1 MINNLKG
8 STNMRSLKITSCM
21 AGNSDFICA
30 NIARYISERLEM
42 SIEFVNDIPWQERER
57 LLDAGEI
64 EISWICGLPYVWKAD
79 QSTPAIELLVAP
91 VMKRA
96 RYQNRPIYF
105 SDVVVHRD
113 SPFQTFAD
121 LRGAS
126 WAYNEPGSQSGYN
139 ITRYHLAT
147 LGERGPYFGKVIE
160 AGAHQTSLQM
170 ILDRQID
177 AAAIDSTVLELELQH
192 QSEIADHI
200 RIIDTFGPSPI
211 PPWVILK
218 RVSPELRHQLRDL
231 LLNMHH
237 TSPGRAILAAGQ
249 LERFVQVE
257 DRDYDPIRHMEKEA
271 EQVRL

>member
-1 MINNLKG
+1 ME
-8 STNMRSLKITSCM
+8 SLKITSCM
-21 AGNSDFICA
+21 ACNADFICE
-30 NIARYISERLEM
+30 NIAHYISEQLKM
-42 SIEFVNDIPWQERER
+42 ATEFINDIPWQERER

-64 EISWICGLPYVWKAD
+64 EVSWICGLPYVWKAD
-79 QSTPAIELLVAP
+79 QVTPNIELLVAP
-91 VMKRA
+91 VMKHA
-96 RYQNRPIYF
+96 RYLNRPIYF
-105 SDVVVHRD
+105 SDVVVHKD

-147 LGERGPYFGKVIE
+147 LGERGPYFGKAIE

-170 ILDRQID
+170 ILEGQVD
-177 AAAIDSTVLELELQH
+177 ASAIDSTVLEMELEH
-192 QSEIADHI
+192 HPEIAAHI

-218 RVSPELRHQLRDL
+218 SVPQELRHQLREL

-237 TSPGRAILAAGQ
+237 TPQGLAILAAGQ

-257 DRDYDPIRHMEKEA
+257 DRDYDPIRQMEKEA